1 MRPVPSAVTAAPV
14 LTIAPSDARRAKR
27 ARLARTAQLS
37 AAKDQCSDQ
46 WDHWHFII
54 LTSACSLDPFT
65 LSAEDSAANTYICLN
80 IVLEVQL

>member
-1 MRPVPSAVTAAPV
+1 MGTVRPVPSAVTAAPV

-46 WDHWHFII
+46 RDHWHFII
-54 LTSACSLDPFT
+54 LTSAAWT
-65 LSAEDSAANTYICLN
+65 LSHL
-80 IVLEVQL
+80 VLKTVQLIHTFA